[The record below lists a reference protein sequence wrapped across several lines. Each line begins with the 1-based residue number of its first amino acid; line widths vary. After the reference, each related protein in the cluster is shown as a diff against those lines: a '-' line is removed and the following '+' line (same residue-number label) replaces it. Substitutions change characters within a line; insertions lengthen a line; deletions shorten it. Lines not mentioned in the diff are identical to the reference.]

1 MNLSAVRP
9 SVPREQ
15 LLIVGP
21 QHLVKSFTT
30 VAKGL
35 RSFVVAASVAEARIR
50 LIGQAPEAVVVL
62 AETGGPETLSAVQI
76 LAGGGEAPLLLV
88 VSRISPS
95 DELAALRLGAAECLK
110 TSAVTAEILAITLD
124 RTRAR
129 GEYYSRWST
138 RAALFEA
145 LVERDA
151 DGLLALDAG
160 LLVTYASAGVEQL
173 LGYPTEELIGR
184 SALEFVPPEGTDD
197 ALRQISLAMQQP
209 GVHIHG
215 QAVVLHAEGSL
226 RQIEGSIVNLL
237 GEPPINAIILG
248 FRDSTD
254 RHQQERDLADRE
266 RRFRELAEE
275 APVMIWMEDADRK
288 LIWENRTTLDFT
300 GRTWEEEQGYGWMES
315 VHPDDRD
322 LVRRE
327 YVETTAA
334 QRGFTLDLR
343 MRRHDGTY
351 RHIRQIAIPRW
362 NPDGSLSGFIG
373 VDVDVTEL
381 RERSDRI
388 EEAELRYRRL
398 AETVPVIVWMDDA
411 RHRMTYQNPAADRFY
426 GRTLTEETSTTWYE
440 GIHPEDRDRVMDSY
454 RENSAR
460 PVPFQH
466 MYRLRRADGQYRWFI
481 EIGVPRY
488 SDDGAFIGFTG
499 VDVDVDDLKQASV
512 RLEEAEARYRHFIEQ
527 SSEGIWRLEM
537 DVPVPTTLPEDE
549 QIGLWYKRCYFAECN
564 LAMARMYGF
573 AAPEE
578 LLGARLRDLL
588 PPDDPTNLEML
599 RGFIRSGY
607 RMVNAES
614 HELDRHGRPKY
625 FLNSLVGVIEDG
637 CMVRSWGTQQDITE
651 RRILE
656 EEARQSRKMEAAG
669 RLAGGIAH
677 DFNNLLTA
685 ILGTSELLLSNLPKG
700 DSTREDVEEIKRA
713 ATRAANL
720 TRQLLAFGRR
730 QVLQPRTLDVDTLVR
745 GVESLLRRLIGEHI
759 TLSVQSA
766 GGLWLVRA
774 DPGQLEQVIVNL
786 SVNARDAMPT
796 GGSLVIET
804 ANLSFEGASHG
815 EQSIMKEGDYVLLT
829 VSDSGTGMDD
839 ETLRHV
845 FEPFFTTKAPGKGT
859 GLGLATVYGIVK
871 QSGGFIYADSEV
883 GRGSRFRIYLP
894 RVEGVVENGESQV
907 VAKVPAKAEGTIL
920 LVEDEEA
927 VRRLARRVLEG
938 LGYRVLE
945 AASGSAA
952 LALVDALTGELDL
965 VVTDVIM
972 PGMSGQELS
981 ARLRVRRPNLPIL
994 YVSGYT
1000 DDAILQHGT
1009 LLPNTAFLQKPFSPG
1024 SLAER
1029 IAEILRH

>member
-1 MNLSAVRP
+1 MNVSAVRP

-21 QHLVKSFTT
+21 EHLVKKFTT

-76 LAGGGEAPLLLV
+76 LAAGGEAPLLLV
-88 VSRISPS
+88 VSRIDPP
-95 DELAALRLGAAECLK
+95 DELTALRLGAAECLK
-110 TSAVTAEILAITLD
+110 TSAITTEILALTLD

-129 GEYYSRWST
+129 GEYCARWST

-173 LGYPTEELIGR
+173 LGYPTEEMIGR
-184 SALEFVPPEGTDD
+184 SALEFVSPEGTDD

-215 QAVVLHAEGSL
+215 QAVALHAGGSL
-226 RQIEGSIVNLL
+226 RRIEGSIVNLL

-248 FRDSTD
+248 FRDATD

-343 MRRHDGTY
+343 MRRSDGVY

-512 RLEEAEARYRHFIEQ
+512 GLEEAEARYRHFIEQ

-549 QIGLWYKRCYFAECN
+549 QIRLWYERCYFAECN

-599 RGFIRSGY
+599 RGFIRAGY

-614 HELDRHGRPKY
+614 HELDRHGRRKY

-759 TLSVQSA
+759 TLSVQGA

-894 RVEGVVENGESQV
+894 RVEGVVETGESQP
-907 VAKVPAKAEGTIL
+907 VAKVTAKAEGTIL

-952 LALVDALTGELDL
+952 LALVDTLTGELDL

-1024 SLAER
+1024 SLADR
-1029 IAEILRH
+1029 ITEILRH